1 MAARCESSGLKTQHR
16 NNSVLR
22 PNERLLLVVRCR
34 QVKSRAPLLVSL
46 RLPRKSLQK
55 PRLLE
60 LLVESLAALRFRLP
74 VQRREP
80 LLAVF
85 RLEQL
90 PVPPLAYSRQLSLTP
105 WLQGSTESSVRTTK
119 LRLRLS
125 KT

>member
-1 MAARCESSGLKTQHR
+1 MAAHCESSGLKTQHR

-34 QVKSRAPLLVSL
+34 QVKSQAPLLVSL

-80 LLAVF
+80 FLAVF

-105 WLQGSTESSVRTTK
+105 WLQGSTVSSVRTTK